1 MGEWNEVFPREGC
14 WTKGGE
20 CEEYGPPLSATTL
33 SPTWEVVAAPWSI
46 ASIGFSSETEVKP
59 GGKPRTFLD
68 YLNSTSVYSS
78 YLT

>member
-1 MGEWNEVFPREGC
+1 MGEWNEVLPQEGC

-20 CEEYGPPLSATTL
+20 CEGYGPLLSTTTL

-46 ASIGFSSETEVKP
+46 ASIGFSPKP
-59 GGKPRTFLD
+59 GIKLGGKPCTLLE
-68 YLNSTSVYSS
+68 YLSSASLYRS